1 MTKKKTAAKR
11 AKIDIGNEKT
21 RYDLLSAQVLK
32 DVANVMTVGAKKYSA
47 YNYRELAADDVDN
60 FNEAYYAAAMR
71 HIQAWRM
78 GEELDAETDL
88 PHLAHAMACLLIL
101 QDV

>member
-1 MTKKKTAAKR
+1 MAKKKAAKKT
-11 AKIDIGNEKT
+11 KIDIGNEKL
-21 RYDLLSAQVLK
+21 RFDLLSAQVL
-32 DVANVMTVGAKKYSA
+32 DDLVRTMMCGAKKYGD
-47 YNYRELAADDVDN
+47 YNYRELAADDVDK

-71 HIQAWRM
+71 HIQSWRM
-78 GEELDAETDL
+78 GENIDQESDL